1 MSVDRTG
8 ASTDKPAEAAEEP
21 PPAERLPPPDRPGA
35 EGAPSR
41 ADSRNGAAAANETST
56 QAAEKQ
62 GEDKPD
68 TAQASQE
75 SPEREDN
82 TTVEKDP
89 ETPGTSESIESSS
102 NDDGSGEQYD
112 NNSTQEDTGGRPDI
126 AQPSDELGDPKDT
139 DQREQAPDGQTTPHD
154 STSTDE
160 TDRHPVPAGD
170 AERTEDRGA
179 GETTTTDAHDLANA
193 PPPSAVDIGDR
204 PDSAPRQAEDALVST
219 PDTQEPP
226 RDSFDASPDVGREPA
241 DDNTEAAAPPEA
253 EGQPESTDKPQPDPP
268 DRPLP
273 AADTSTGA
281 EQSGETVPDDS
292 ARITDRSGEAL
303 EGEEAAANTDD
314 ASSGGAE
321 TLARRF
327 ESLDEADLRATDE
340 RPGDVTGTTDEEQG
354 SRVESTSQD
363 DSTSERAEPTWA
375 TGGLD
380 IAGDLPTGE
389 ELVKMENDKQSR
401 AERARRKVYESGDE
415 VLDDVGKVV
424 NRVDQ
429 IFERPP
435 TGHPETR
442 TGPEVVPA
450 PHDGINAADTA
461 TALIAAGVVVGEIF
475 RRGRERLK
483 QKKGVR

>member
-1 MSVDRTG
+1 MGVDRAG
-8 ASTDKPAEAAEEP
+8 AGADDPHEAAEEP
-21 PPAERLPPPDRPGA
+21 PPPDHRPPPDRPGS

-56 QAAEKQ
+56 QAAENQ
-62 GEDKPD
+62 GEGKPD

-82 TTVEKDP
+82 TTLENEP
-89 ETPGTSESIESSS
+89 ETPGTSKSNEGSS
-102 NDDGSGEQYD
+102 NDDRSGEQYD
-112 NNSTQEDTGGRPDI
+112 NNP
-126 AQPSDELGDPKDT
+126 
-139 DQREQAPDGQTTPHD
+139 TP
-154 STSTDE
+154 E
-160 TDRHPVPAGD
+160 V
-170 AERTEDRGA
+170 
-179 GETTTTDAHDLANA
+179 
-193 PPPSAVDIGDR
+193 
-204 PDSAPRQAEDALVST
+204 
-219 PDTQEPP
+219 
-226 RDSFDASPDVGREPA
+226 
-241 DDNTEAAAPPEA
+241 
-253 EGQPESTDKPQPDPP
+253 EGQPESTDKPRPDQP

-273 AADTSTGA
+273 AADTSTDA
-281 EQSGETVPDDS
+281 EQGGEQVPDHS

-321 TLARRF
+321 TLARQLK
-327 ESLDEADLRATDE
+327 SLDEADLRATDE
-340 RPGDVTGTTDEEQG
+340 GPGDVTGTLDEEQG
-354 SRVESTSQD
+354 SGVEVTPQV
-363 DSTSERAEPTWA
+363 DSTSERTEPTWV
-375 TGGLD
+375 TGGPD

-389 ELVKMENDKQSR
+389 ELVKLENDKQSR
-401 AERARRKVYESGDE
+401 AERARRKIYESGDE

-442 TGPEVVPA
+442 TVPEVVPA

-461 TALIAAGVVVGEIF
+461 TALIAAGVVVGEIL

-483 QKKGVR
+483 QKKGV